1 MCFDLD
7 GATKIAKL
15 QSFQLLSQEYIC
27 SLHNINLYDTKR
39 LIQKNLDVSMDDPVF
54 MKASN
59 CFKKLPCVTP
69 NSAEW
74 DVSDHFDN
82 ISTRCDAYMYVI
94 LSKDEKE
101 FKLGQLP
108 HKHSTKFWLVSEMG

>member
-1 MCFDLD
+1 M
-7 GATKIAKL
+7 I
-15 QSFQLLSQEYIC
+15 Q
-27 SLHNINLYDTKR
+27 KR
-39 LIQKNLDVSMDDPVF
+39 LFQKNLDVSMDDPVF

-82 ISTRCDAYMYVI
+82 ISTRCDAYLYVI
-94 LSKDEKE
+94 LSNDEKE
-101 FKLGQLP
+101 FKLGRLP
-108 HKHSTKFWLVSEMG
+108 DKHSTKIRAVSGMG